1 MHPSSR
7 GERPYLEIAVAAIA
21 LAALARTGHAAE
33 AFKLTSPDLAEGQQM
48 AMSQVANLFG
58 CEGGNISPELA

>member
-1 MHPSSR
+1 
-7 GERPYLEIAVAAIA
+7 